1 MLYFKKKLC
10 YYSTSCIKA
19 KLTHISYDIPSY
31 ISTGIYIEDG
41 NEMANQ
47 IKYNVI
53 ICPWSLAHPVLHGC
67 TVPGTP
73 NAESDTPLNQAGIYT
88 DTAANDFIGNR

>member
-1 MLYFKKKLC
+1 
-10 YYSTSCIKA
+10 
-19 KLTHISYDIPSY
+19 
-31 ISTGIYIEDG
+31 
-41 NEMANQ
+41 MANQ